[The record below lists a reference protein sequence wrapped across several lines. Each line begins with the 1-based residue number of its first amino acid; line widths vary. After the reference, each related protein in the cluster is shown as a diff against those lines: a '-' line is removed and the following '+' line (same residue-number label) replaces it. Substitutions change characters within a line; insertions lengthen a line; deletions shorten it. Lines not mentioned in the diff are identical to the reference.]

1 MSTLKYYLV
10 LVLLPICLGQFIIDQ
25 QKISSRYVSPNGI
38 TDIPVSE
45 NLDFDSA
52 LYDNTIWWDS
62 TNKHWIAGEEGL
74 YELHA
79 TVTFDQS
86 DTPNFPTSNVY
97 DHQIH
102 AIVNNSYPANLFL
115 DVFTTKGNGINT
127 WQQRLSGSNYYFLS
141 LGESIAVRIQTRIY
155 PTSVVNSTID
165 GGPFSLTQATLKYWG
180 KP

>member
-1 MSTLKYYLV
+1 MFRYLV
-10 LVLLPICLGQFIIDQ
+10 IVALLPLCLGQFVVDQ
-25 QKISSRYVSPNGI
+25 QKISSRYVSSNGASGI
-38 TDIPVSE
+38 TNSE

-52 LYDNTIWWDS
+52 LFDNTIWWDS
-62 TNKHWIAGEEGL
+62 SEKQWVAGEEGL

-86 DTPNFPTSNVY
+86 NTPNFPTSNVY

-102 AIVNNSYPANLFL
+102 AIVNNSLPSNLFL
-115 DVFTTKGNGINT
+115 DVFTTKGDGVNT
-127 WQQRLSGSNYYFLS
+127 WQKRLSGSNYYLLS

-155 PTSVVNSTID
+155 PTSIVNSTID

-180 KP
+180 TEF